1 MSKTKI
7 LVFQMKELVYTGI
20 FVGLGLLLIILLIV
34 MFYPSGDEDTATE
47 TTTAEAAVYNPGIY
61 NSQMQLGD
69 TTLNLEIVVDE
80 SQIKSVSLVNL
91 DESVTTMYPLVKPS
105 LEFLEEEL
113 VAGTPIDD
121 ITVSE
126 KSKYTQTML
135 IDGIKNALSK
145 ATVEQL
151 IRALCSPDLL
161 STAHRR
167 HHSACGGL
175 PAATALQ
182 SPPWAR
188 REYRS
193 A

>member
-1 MSKTKI
+1 
-7 LVFQMKELVYTGI
+7 MKELVYTGI
-20 FVGLGLLLIILLIV
+20 FIGLGLLLIILLIV
-34 MFYPSGDEDTATE
+34 MFYPSGDEDTAAE

-121 ITVSE
+121 ISVSE

-145 ATVEQL
+145 ATVEQ
-151 IRALCSPDLL
+151 
-161 STAHRR
+161 
-167 HHSACGGL
+167 
-175 PAATALQ
+175 
-182 SPPWAR
+182 
-188 REYRS
+188 
-193 A
+193 

>member
-34 MFYPSGDEDTATE
+34 MFYPSGDEDTAAE

-145 ATVEQL
+145 ATVEQ
-151 IRALCSPDLL
+151 
-161 STAHRR
+161 
-167 HHSACGGL
+167 
-175 PAATALQ
+175 
-182 SPPWAR
+182 
-188 REYRS
+188 
-193 A
+193 

>member
-7 LVFQMKELVYTGI
+7 LVFQMKELVYTCI

-145 ATVEQL
+145 ATVEQ
-151 IRALCSPDLL
+151 
-161 STAHRR
+161 
-167 HHSACGGL
+167 
-175 PAATALQ
+175 
-182 SPPWAR
+182 
-188 REYRS
+188 
-193 A
+193 

>member
-1 MSKTKI
+1 
-7 LVFQMKELVYTGI
+7 MKELVYTGI

-34 MFYPSGDEDTATE
+34 MFYPSGDEDTAAE
-47 TTTAEAAVYNPGIY
+47 TTTSEAAVYNPGIY

-145 ATVEQL
+145 ATVEQ
-151 IRALCSPDLL
+151 
-161 STAHRR
+161 
-167 HHSACGGL
+167 
-175 PAATALQ
+175 
-182 SPPWAR
+182 
-188 REYRS
+188 
-193 A
+193 

>member
-1 MSKTKI
+1 
-7 LVFQMKELVYTGI
+7 MKELVYTGI

-34 MFYPSGDEDTATE
+34 MFYPSGDEDTAAE

-121 ITVSE
+121 ISVSE

-145 ATVEQL
+145 ATVEQ
-151 IRALCSPDLL
+151 
-161 STAHRR
+161 
-167 HHSACGGL
+167 
-175 PAATALQ
+175 
-182 SPPWAR
+182 
-188 REYRS
+188 
-193 A
+193 

>member
-34 MFYPSGDEDTATE
+34 MFYPSGDENTAAE

-145 ATVEQL
+145 ATVEQ
-151 IRALCSPDLL
+151 
-161 STAHRR
+161 
-167 HHSACGGL
+167 
-175 PAATALQ
+175 
-182 SPPWAR
+182 
-188 REYRS
+188 
-193 A
+193 

>member
-1 MSKTKI
+1 
-7 LVFQMKELVYTGI
+7 MKELVYTGI

-34 MFYPSGDEDTATE
+34 MFYPSGDEDTAAE

-113 VAGTPIDD
+113 VAGTPVDD

-145 ATVEQL
+145 ATVEQ
-151 IRALCSPDLL
+151 
-161 STAHRR
+161 
-167 HHSACGGL
+167 
-175 PAATALQ
+175 
-182 SPPWAR
+182 
-188 REYRS
+188 
-193 A
+193 

>member
-20 FVGLGLLLIILLIV
+20 FVGLGLLLIVLLIV
-34 MFYPSGDEDTATE
+34 MFYPSGDEDAATE

-145 ATVEQL
+145 ATVEQ
-151 IRALCSPDLL
+151 
-161 STAHRR
+161 
-167 HHSACGGL
+167 
-175 PAATALQ
+175 
-182 SPPWAR
+182 
-188 REYRS
+188 
-193 A
+193 

>member
-1 MSKTKI
+1 
-7 LVFQMKELVYTGI
+7 MKELVYTGI

-34 MFYPSGDEDTATE
+34 MFYPSGGEDNAAE

-145 ATVEQL
+145 ATVEQ
-151 IRALCSPDLL
+151 
-161 STAHRR
+161 
-167 HHSACGGL
+167 
-175 PAATALQ
+175 
-182 SPPWAR
+182 
-188 REYRS
+188 
-193 A
+193 

>member
-34 MFYPSGDEDTATE
+34 MFYPSGDEDTAAE

-80 SQIKSVSLVNL
+80 RQIKSVSLVNL

-145 ATVEQL
+145 ATVEQ
-151 IRALCSPDLL
+151 
-161 STAHRR
+161 
-167 HHSACGGL
+167 
-175 PAATALQ
+175 
-182 SPPWAR
+182 
-188 REYRS
+188 
-193 A
+193 

>member
-34 MFYPSGDEDTATE
+34 MFYPSGDEDTAAE

-113 VAGTPIDD
+113 VAGTPVDD

-145 ATVEQL
+145 ATVEQ
-151 IRALCSPDLL
+151 
-161 STAHRR
+161 
-167 HHSACGGL
+167 
-175 PAATALQ
+175 
-182 SPPWAR
+182 
-188 REYRS
+188 
-193 A
+193 

>member
-34 MFYPSGDEDTATE
+34 MFYPSGDEDTAAE

-121 ITVSE
+121 ISVSE

-145 ATVEQL
+145 ATVEQ
-151 IRALCSPDLL
+151 
-161 STAHRR
+161 
-167 HHSACGGL
+167 
-175 PAATALQ
+175 
-182 SPPWAR
+182 
-188 REYRS
+188 
-193 A
+193 

>member
-1 MSKTKI
+1 
-7 LVFQMKELVYTGI
+7 MKELVYTGI

-34 MFYPSGDEDTATE
+34 MFYPSGDEDTAAE

-69 TTLNLEIVVDE
+69 TSLNLEIVVDE

-145 ATVEQL
+145 ATVEQ
-151 IRALCSPDLL
+151 
-161 STAHRR
+161 
-167 HHSACGGL
+167 
-175 PAATALQ
+175 
-182 SPPWAR
+182 
-188 REYRS
+188 
-193 A
+193 

>member
-34 MFYPSGDEDTATE
+34 MFYPSGDEDTAAE

-135 IDGIKNALSK
+135 IDGIKNALSN
-145 ATVEQL
+145 ATVEQ
-151 IRALCSPDLL
+151 
-161 STAHRR
+161 
-167 HHSACGGL
+167 
-175 PAATALQ
+175 
-182 SPPWAR
+182 
-188 REYRS
+188 
-193 A
+193 